1 MELLIAETF
10 YCYLLIENTNLK
22 TLFYNLF
29 KDSRLIRGNQTV
41 QLLNNKSSFILLA
54 VFLFVSCQS
63 NNGSKTQAND
73 PQLTIIKEKLVDR
86 SLEEPTDSAL
96 YKNPNLPVMDRVLDL
111 MSYMTIEEKVGQM
124 TQVERKFI
132 GEDENIAKY
141 FLGSMLSGGGSAPKN
156 NFARSWADMYDRFQ
170 KVSLSTRLGIPIIYG
185 VDAVH
190 GHGNVVG
197 ATIFPHHIGLG
208 CTNNPKIVEEVYRAT
223 AVEVAATGIDWNFA
237 PCLAVPRDERWGR
250 TYEGFG
256 ETPEIVKSMAA
267 AAVIGLQTD
276 KLNNQ
281 TSILATA
288 KHFLGD
294 GGTVWGSGLSKKLDQ
309 GDTQV
314 SDQEM
319 REIHL
324 PGYLPALEAGVGS
337 VMPSYSQVNGTYM
350 HMNDDLLNG
359 LLKKELGFKG
369 FVISDWAA
377 LERMVGQDD
386 YKKNIIACINA
397 GTDMVMVPG
406 AVPDG
411 NQSFQSFINLLIESI
426 KEGSI
431 SESRINDAVARI
443 LKIKFEMGL
452 FERPYTDRSLLSK
465 VGSKEHRLIARNA
478 VKESIVMLKN
488 NGVLPISKELGQIHV
503 AGKNAD
509 DLGNQ
514 CGGWTI
520 TWQGESGPLTKGT
533 TIYEA
538 IQVAVSSFT
547 NVTYSKDGTGAKGAN
562 VGIVVVGETPYS
574 EMLGDK
580 ESLKLDKKDLKAI
593 ENIRKAGV
601 PVVVVVVSGRPL
613 IIENEV
619 ENWDGLIA
627 AWLPGS
633 EGKGVTDVL
642 FGDYNPTGRLSISW
656 PRSMDQIP
664 INFGDDNY
672 DPLFEYGF
680 GLSY

>member
-1 MELLIAETF
+1 MKNNTLI
-10 YCYLLIENTNLK
+10 LMVVLI
-22 TLFYNLF
+22 LF
-29 KDSRLIRGNQTV
+29 
-41 QLLNNKSSFILLA
+41 
-54 VFLFVSCQS
+54 SCQS
-63 NNGSKTQAND
+63 DDASKTKADDNQSTLIN
-73 PQLTIIKEKLVDR
+73 EKLIDR
-86 SLEEPTDSAL
+86 SAETPTDSSL
-96 YKNPNLPVMDRVLDL
+96 YKNPELPIMDRVRDL
-111 MSYMTIEEKVGQM
+111 MSYMTLEEKVGQM
-124 TQVERKFI
+124 TQVERKFLD
-132 GEDENIAKY
+132 GDNNISKY
-141 FLGSMLSGGGSAPKN
+141 FLGSLLSGGGSAPAKN
-156 NFARSWADMYDRFQ
+156 FPKAWADMYDRFQ
-170 KVSLSTRLGIPIIYG
+170 KVALSTRLGIPIIYG

-190 GHGNVVG
+190 GHNNVIG
-197 ATIFPHHIGLG
+197 ATIFPHHVGLG
-208 CTNNPKIVEEVYRAT
+208 CTNNPKIVEDVYRAT
-223 AVEVAATGIDWNFA
+223 AVEVAATGVDWNFA

-250 TYEGFG
+250 AYEGFG

-267 AAVIGLQTD
+267 AAVVGLQTD
-276 KLNNQ
+276 KLNSQ

-294 GGTVWGSGLSKKLDQ
+294 GGTVWGTGLNKKMDQ

-324 PGYLPALEAGVGS
+324 PGYLPALEAGVGCI
-337 VMPSYSQVNGTYM
+337 MPSYSLINGTYM
-350 HMNDDLLNG
+350 HMSNDLLNG

-369 FVISDWAA
+369 FVVSDWAA
-377 LERMVGQDD
+377 LERMVGQPD
-386 YKKNIIACINA
+386 YKKNIINCINA
-397 GTDMVMVPG
+397 GIDMVMVPG

-411 NQSFQSFINLLIESI
+411 NQSFQNFISLLTESI

-431 SESRINDAVARI
+431 SEARINDAVARI

-452 FERPYTDRSLLSK
+452 FENPFTDRSLLSK
-465 VGSKEHRLIARNA
+465 VGSKEHRAIARNA
-478 VKESIVMLKN
+478 VKQSLVVLKN
-488 NGVLPISKELGQIHV
+488 NGVLPISKDLGQIHV

-547 NVTYSKDGTGAKGAN
+547 NVTYSKDGSGAKGAN

-574 EMLGDK
+574 EMMGDK
-580 ESLKLDKKDLKAI
+580 ESLQLDKKDLKAI
-593 ENIRKAGV
+593 ENVRKAGV
-601 PVVVVVVSGRPL
+601 PVVVVMVSGRPL
-613 IIENEV
+613 IVEDEV
-619 ENWDGLIA
+619 DKWDGLIA

-642 FGDYNPTGRLSISW
+642 FGDYNPTGRLSVSW

-664 INFGDDNY
+664 INFGDETY

>member
-1 MELLIAETF
+1 M
-10 YCYLLIENTNLK
+10 
-22 TLFYNLF
+22 
-29 KDSRLIRGNQTV
+29 TV
-41 QLLNNKSSFILLA
+41 FIL
-54 VFLFVSCQS
+54 FSCQS
-63 NNGSKTQAND
+63 NDGSKTSSD
-73 PQLTIIKEKLVDR
+73 TKHSILVSGKLIDR
-86 SLEEPTDSAL
+86 SSETPTDSAL
-96 YKNPNLPVMDRVLDL
+96 YKNSELPIMDRVRDL

-124 TQVERKFI
+124 TQVERQFLD
-132 GEDENIAKY
+132 GDDNISIY
-141 FLGSMLSGGGSAPKN
+141 FLGSLLSGGGSAPAKN
-156 NFARSWADMYDRFQ
+156 FPRSWADMYDRFQ
-170 KVSLSTRLGIPIIYG
+170 KVALSTRLGIPIIYG
-185 VDAVH
+185 IDAVH

-223 AVEVAATGIDWNFA
+223 AVEVAATGVDWNFA

-267 AAVIGLQTD
+267 AAVVGLQTD
-276 KLNNQ
+276 KLNNP

-294 GGTVWGSGLSKKLDQ
+294 GGTLWGTGLDKKLDQ

-314 SDQEM
+314 SEQEM

-324 PGYLPALEAGVGS
+324 PGYFPALEAGVGT
-337 VMPSYSQVNGTYM
+337 VMPSYSKINGTYM
-350 HMNDDLLNG
+350 HMNNDLLNG
-359 LLKKELGFKG
+359 LLKKELGFSG

-377 LERMVGQDD
+377 LERMVGHPADSLD
-386 YKKNIIACINA
+386 GYKKNIISCINA
-397 GTDMVMVPG
+397 GVDMVMVPG
-406 AVPDG
+406 AVPHG
-411 NQSFQSFINLLIESI
+411 NQSYNNFIKLLIEAI
-426 KEGSI
+426 KEGAI

-452 FERPYTDRSLLSK
+452 FENPLTDRSLLNK
-465 VGSKEHRLIARNA
+465 VGSKEHRSIARNA
-478 VKESIVMLKN
+478 VKQSLVMLKN
-488 NGVLPISKELGQIHV
+488 NGVLPISKDLGQIHV

-520 TWQGESGPLTKGT
+520 SWQGESGPLTKGT

-538 IQVAVSSFT
+538 IQVAASSFT
-547 NVTYSKDGTGAKGAN
+547 NVTYSKDGSGAKGAN

-574 EMLGDK
+574 EMQGDK
-580 ESLKLDKKDLKAI
+580 ESLYLDKKDLKAI
-593 ENIRKAGV
+593 ENIQKAGV
-601 PVVVVVVSGRPL
+601 PVVVVIVSGRPL
-613 IIENEV
+613 IIEDQV
-619 ENWDGLIA
+619 DKWDGLIA

-642 FGDYNPTGRLSISW
+642 FGDYNPTGRLSVSW

-664 INFGDDNY
+664 INFGDKEY

>member
-1 MELLIAETF
+1 VLLLKNKNASILIA
-10 YCYLLIENTNLK
+10 
-22 TLFYNLF
+22 
-29 KDSRLIRGNQTV
+29 
-41 QLLNNKSSFILLA
+41 ILLS
-54 VFLFVSCQS
+54 FSCQS
-63 NNGSKTQAND
+63 NDGSKTKSDGKQST
-73 PQLTIIKEKLVDR
+73 LIGEKLIDR
-86 SLEEPTDSAL
+86 SSETPTDSAL
-96 YKNPNLPVMDRVLDL
+96 YKNSGLPIIDRVRDL
-111 MSYMTIEEKVGQM
+111 MTYMTIEEKVGQM
-124 TQVERKFI
+124 TQVERQFL
-132 GEDENIAKY
+132 DRDDNISKY
-141 FLGSMLSGGGSAPKN
+141 FLGSLLSGGGSAPAKN
-156 NFARSWADMYDRFQ
+156 FPRAWADMYDRFQ
-170 KVSLSTRLGIPIIYG
+170 KVALSTRLGIPIIYG
-185 VDAVH
+185 IDAVH
-190 GHGNVVG
+190 GHNNVVG

-223 AVEVAATGIDWNFA
+223 AIEVAATGIDWNFA

-294 GGTVWGSGLSKKLDQ
+294 GGTTWGTGLDKKLDQ

-324 PGYLPALEAGVGS
+324 PGYFPALEAGVGT
-337 VMPSYSQVNGTYM
+337 VMPSYSQINGTYM
-350 HMNDDLLNG
+350 HMNNDLLNG
-359 LLKKELGFKG
+359 LLKKELDFKG

-397 GTDMVMVPG
+397 GVDMVMVPG
-406 AVPDG
+406 AVPNG
-411 NQSFQSFINLLIESI
+411 NQSYQNFINLLIESI

-431 SESRINDAVARI
+431 SEARINDAVARI
-443 LKIKFEMGL
+443 LKIKFEIGL
-452 FERPYTDRSLLSK
+452 FENPFTDRSLLNK
-465 VGSKEHRLIARNA
+465 VGSKDHRLIARNA
-478 VKESIVMLKN
+478 VKQSLVVLKN
-488 NGVLPISKELGQIHV
+488 NGVLPISKDLGQIHV

-520 TWQGESGPLTKGT
+520 SWQGESGPLTKGT

-547 NVTYSKDGTGAKGAN
+547 NVTYSKDGSGASGAN
-562 VGIVVVGETPYS
+562 IGIVVVGETPYS
-574 EMLGDK
+574 EMQGDK
-580 ESLKLDKKDLKAI
+580 ESLQLDKKDLKAI
-593 ENIRKAGV
+593 ENIRNAGV

-619 ENWDGLIA
+619 DKWDGLIA

-642 FGDYNPTGRLSISW
+642 FGDYNPTGRLSVSW
-656 PRSMDQIP
+656 PRNMGQIP
-664 INFGDDNY
+664 INFGDQEY

>member
-1 MELLIAETF
+1 M
-10 YCYLLIENTNLK
+10 
-22 TLFYNLF
+22 
-29 KDSRLIRGNQTV
+29 TV
-41 QLLNNKSSFILLA
+41 FIL
-54 VFLFVSCQS
+54 FSCQS
-63 NNGSKTQAND
+63 NDGSKTSLD
-73 PQLTIIKEKLVDR
+73 TKHSTLVSGKLIDR
-86 SLEEPTDSAL
+86 SSETPTDSAL
-96 YKNPNLPVMDRVLDL
+96 YKNSELPIMDRVRDL

-124 TQVERKFI
+124 TQVERQFLD
-132 GEDENIAKY
+132 GDDNISIY
-141 FLGSMLSGGGSAPKN
+141 FLGSLLSGGGSAPAKN
-156 NFARSWADMYDRFQ
+156 FPRSWADMYDRFQ
-170 KVSLSTRLGIPIIYG
+170 KVALSTRLGIPIIYG
-185 VDAVH
+185 IDAVH

-223 AVEVAATGIDWNFA
+223 AVEVAATGVDWNFA

-267 AAVIGLQTD
+267 AAVVGLQTD
-276 KLNNQ
+276 KLNNP

-294 GGTVWGSGLSKKLDQ
+294 GGTLWGTGLDKKLDQ

-314 SDQEM
+314 SEQEM

-324 PGYLPALEAGVGS
+324 PGYFPALEAGVGT
-337 VMPSYSQVNGTYM
+337 VMPSYSKINGTYM
-350 HMNDDLLNG
+350 HMNNDLLNG
-359 LLKKELGFKG
+359 LLKKELGFSG

-377 LERMVGQDD
+377 LERMVGHPADSLD
-386 YKKNIIACINA
+386 GYKKNIISCINA
-397 GTDMVMVPG
+397 GVDMVMVPG
-406 AVPDG
+406 AVPHG
-411 NQSFQSFINLLIESI
+411 NQSYNNFIKLLIEAI
-426 KEGSI
+426 KEGAI

-452 FERPYTDRSLLSK
+452 FENPLTDRSLLNK
-465 VGSKEHRLIARNA
+465 VGSKEHRSIARNA
-478 VKESIVMLKN
+478 VKQSLVMLKN
-488 NGVLPISKELGQIHV
+488 NGVLPISKDLGQIHV

-520 TWQGESGPLTKGT
+520 SWQGESGPLTKGT

-538 IQVAVSSFT
+538 IQVAASSFT
-547 NVTYSKDGTGAKGAN
+547 NVTYSKDGSGAKGAN

-574 EMLGDK
+574 EMQGDK
-580 ESLKLDKKDLKAI
+580 ESLYLDKKDLKAI
-593 ENIRKAGV
+593 ENIQKAGV
-601 PVVVVVVSGRPL
+601 PVVVVIVSGRPL
-613 IIENEV
+613 IIEDQV
-619 ENWDGLIA
+619 DKWDGLIA

-642 FGDYNPTGRLSISW
+642 FGDYNPTGRLSVSW

-664 INFGDDNY
+664 INFGDKEY

>member
-1 MELLIAETF
+1 MKNNTLIVMVV
-10 YCYLLIENTNLK
+10 LI
-22 TLFYNLF
+22 LF
-29 KDSRLIRGNQTV
+29 
-41 QLLNNKSSFILLA
+41 
-54 VFLFVSCQS
+54 SCQS
-63 NNGSKTQAND
+63 DDASKTKADDNQSTLIN
-73 PQLTIIKEKLVDR
+73 EKLIDR
-86 SLEEPTDSAL
+86 SAETPTDSSL
-96 YKNPNLPVMDRVLDL
+96 YKNPELPIMDRVRDL
-111 MSYMTIEEKVGQM
+111 MSYMTLEEKVGQM
-124 TQVERKFI
+124 TQVERKFLD
-132 GEDENIAKY
+132 GDKNISKY
-141 FLGSMLSGGGSAPKN
+141 FLGSLLSGGGSAPAKN
-156 NFARSWADMYDRFQ
+156 FPKAWADMYDRFQ
-170 KVSLSTRLGIPIIYG
+170 NVALSTRLGIPIIYG

-190 GHGNVVG
+190 GHNNVIG
-197 ATIFPHHIGLG
+197 ATIFPHHVGLG
-208 CTNNPKIVEEVYRAT
+208 CTNNPKIVEDVYRAT
-223 AVEVAATGIDWNFA
+223 AVEVAATGVDWNFA

-250 TYEGFG
+250 AYEGFG

-276 KLNNQ
+276 KLNSQ

-294 GGTVWGSGLSKKLDQ
+294 GGTVWGTGLNKKMDQ

-337 VMPSYSQVNGTYM
+337 IMPSYSLINGTYM
-350 HMNDDLLNG
+350 HMSNDLLNG

-369 FVISDWAA
+369 FVVSDWAA
-377 LERMVGQDD
+377 LERMVGQPD
-386 YKKNIIACINA
+386 YKKNIINCINA
-397 GTDMVMVPG
+397 GIDMVMVPG

-411 NQSFQSFINLLIESI
+411 NQSFQNFISLLTESI

-431 SESRINDAVARI
+431 SEARINDAVARI

-452 FERPYTDRSLLSK
+452 FENPFTDRSLLSK
-465 VGSKEHRLIARNA
+465 VGSKEHRAIARDA
-478 VKESIVMLKN
+478 VKQSLVVLKN
-488 NGVLPISKELGQIHV
+488 NGVLPISKDLGQIHV

-547 NVTYSKDGTGAKGAN
+547 NVTYSKDGSGAKGAN

-574 EMLGDK
+574 EMMGDK
-580 ESLKLDKKDLKAI
+580 ESLQLDKKDLKAI
-593 ENIRKAGV
+593 ENVRKAGV
-601 PVVVVVVSGRPL
+601 PVVVVMVSGRPL
-613 IIENEV
+613 IIEDEV
-619 ENWDGLIA
+619 DKWDGLIA

-642 FGDYNPTGRLSISW
+642 FGDYNPTGRLSVSW

-664 INFGDDNY
+664 INFGDETY

>member
-1 MELLIAETF
+1 MVVLI
-10 YCYLLIENTNLK
+10 
-22 TLFYNLF
+22 LF
-29 KDSRLIRGNQTV
+29 
-41 QLLNNKSSFILLA
+41 
-54 VFLFVSCQS
+54 SCQS
-63 NNGSKTQAND
+63 DDASKKKADDNQSTLIN
-73 PQLTIIKEKLVDR
+73 EKLIDR
-86 SLEEPTDSAL
+86 SAETPTDSSL
-96 YKNPNLPVMDRVLDL
+96 YKNPELPIMDRVRDL
-111 MSYMTIEEKVGQM
+111 MSYMTLEEKVGQM
-124 TQVERKFI
+124 TQVERKFLD
-132 GEDENIAKY
+132 GDKNISKY
-141 FLGSMLSGGGSAPKN
+141 FLGSLLSGGGSAPAKN
-156 NFARSWADMYDRFQ
+156 FPKAWADMYDRFQ
-170 KVSLSTRLGIPIIYG
+170 KVALSTRLGIPIIYG

-190 GHGNVVG
+190 GHNNVIG
-197 ATIFPHHIGLG
+197 ATIFPHHVGLG
-208 CTNNPKIVEEVYRAT
+208 CTNNPKMVEDVYRAT
-223 AVEVAATGIDWNFA
+223 AVEVAATGVDWNFA

-250 TYEGFG
+250 AYEGFG

-267 AAVIGLQTD
+267 AAVVGLQTD
-276 KLNNQ
+276 KLNSQ

-294 GGTVWGSGLSKKLDQ
+294 GGTVWGTGLNKKMDQ

-337 VMPSYSQVNGTYM
+337 IMPSYSLINGTYM
-350 HMNDDLLNG
+350 HMSNDLLNG

-369 FVISDWAA
+369 FVVSDWAA
-377 LERMVGQDD
+377 LERMVGQPD
-386 YKKNIIACINA
+386 YKKNIINCINA
-397 GTDMVMVPG
+397 GIDMVMVPG

-411 NQSFQSFINLLIESI
+411 NQSFQNFISLLTESI

-431 SESRINDAVARI
+431 SEARINDAVARI

-452 FERPYTDRSLLSK
+452 FENPFTDRSLLSK
-465 VGSKEHRLIARNA
+465 VGSKEHRAIARDA
-478 VKESIVMLKN
+478 VKQSLVVLKN
-488 NGVLPISKELGQIHV
+488 NGVLPISKDLGQIHV

-547 NVTYSKDGTGAKGAN
+547 NVTYSKDGSGAKGAN

-574 EMLGDK
+574 EMMGDK
-580 ESLKLDKKDLKAI
+580 ESLQLDKKDLKAI
-593 ENIRKAGV
+593 ENVRKAGV
-601 PVVVVVVSGRPL
+601 PVVVVMVSGRPL
-613 IIENEV
+613 IIEDEV
-619 ENWDGLIA
+619 DKWDGLIA

-642 FGDYNPTGRLSISW
+642 FGDYNPTGRLSVSW

-664 INFGDDNY
+664 INFGDETY

>member
-1 MELLIAETF
+1 MVVLI
-10 YCYLLIENTNLK
+10 
-22 TLFYNLF
+22 LF
-29 KDSRLIRGNQTV
+29 
-41 QLLNNKSSFILLA
+41 
-54 VFLFVSCQS
+54 SCQS
-63 NNGSKTQAND
+63 DDASKTKADDNQSTLIN
-73 PQLTIIKEKLVDR
+73 EKLIDR
-86 SLEEPTDSAL
+86 SAETPTDSSL
-96 YKNPNLPVMDRVLDL
+96 YKNPELPIMDRVRDL
-111 MSYMTIEEKVGQM
+111 MSYMTLEEKVGQM
-124 TQVERKFI
+124 TQVERKFLD
-132 GEDENIAKY
+132 GDKNISKY
-141 FLGSMLSGGGSAPKN
+141 FLGSLLSGGGSAPAKN
-156 NFARSWADMYDRFQ
+156 FPKAWADMYDRFQ
-170 KVSLSTRLGIPIIYG
+170 NVALSTRLGIPIIYG

-190 GHGNVVG
+190 GHNNVIG
-197 ATIFPHHIGLG
+197 ATIFPHHVGLG
-208 CTNNPKIVEEVYRAT
+208 CTNNPKIVEDVYRAT
-223 AVEVAATGIDWNFA
+223 AVEVAATGVDWNFA

-250 TYEGFG
+250 AYEGFG

-276 KLNNQ
+276 KLNSQ

-294 GGTVWGSGLSKKLDQ
+294 GGTVWGTGLNKKMDQ

-337 VMPSYSQVNGTYM
+337 IMPSYSLINGTYM
-350 HMNDDLLNG
+350 HMSNDLLNG

-369 FVISDWAA
+369 FVVSDWAA
-377 LERMVGQDD
+377 LERMVGQPD
-386 YKKNIIACINA
+386 YKKNIINCINA
-397 GTDMVMVPG
+397 GIDMVMVPG

-411 NQSFQSFINLLIESI
+411 NQSFQNFISLLTESI

-431 SESRINDAVARI
+431 SEARINDAVARI

-452 FERPYTDRSLLSK
+452 FENPFTDRSLLSK
-465 VGSKEHRLIARNA
+465 VGSKEHRAIARDA
-478 VKESIVMLKN
+478 VKQSLVVLKN
-488 NGVLPISKELGQIHV
+488 NGVLPISKDLGQIHV

-547 NVTYSKDGTGAKGAN
+547 NVTYSKDGSGAKGAN

-574 EMLGDK
+574 EMMGDK
-580 ESLKLDKKDLKAI
+580 ESLQLDKKDLKAI
-593 ENIRKAGV
+593 ENVRKAGV
-601 PVVVVVVSGRPL
+601 PVVVVMVSGRPL
-613 IIENEV
+613 IIEDEV
-619 ENWDGLIA
+619 DKWDGLIA

-642 FGDYNPTGRLSISW
+642 FGDYNPTGRLSVSW

-664 INFGDDNY
+664 INFGDETY

>member
-1 MELLIAETF
+1 MKNNTLIVMVV
-10 YCYLLIENTNLK
+10 LI
-22 TLFYNLF
+22 LF
-29 KDSRLIRGNQTV
+29 
-41 QLLNNKSSFILLA
+41 
-54 VFLFVSCQS
+54 SCQS
-63 NNGSKTQAND
+63 DDASKTKADDNQSTLIN
-73 PQLTIIKEKLVDR
+73 EKLIDR
-86 SLEEPTDSAL
+86 SSETPTDSSL
-96 YKNPNLPVMDRVLDL
+96 YKNPKLPIMDRVRDL
-111 MSYMTIEEKVGQM
+111 MSYMTLEEKVGQM
-124 TQVERKFI
+124 TQVERKFLD
-132 GEDENIAKY
+132 GDENISKY
-141 FLGSMLSGGGSAPKN
+141 FLGSLLSGGGSAPAKN
-156 NFARSWADMYDRFQ
+156 FPKAWADMYDRFQ
-170 KVSLSTRLGIPIIYG
+170 KVALSTRLGIPIIYG

-190 GHGNVVG
+190 GHNNVIG
-197 ATIFPHHIGLG
+197 ATIFPHHVGLG
-208 CTNNPKIVEEVYRAT
+208 CTNNPKMVEDVYRAT
-223 AVEVAATGIDWNFA
+223 AVEVAATGVDWNFA

-250 TYEGFG
+250 AYEGFG

-267 AAVIGLQTD
+267 AAVVGLQTD
-276 KLNNQ
+276 KLNSR

-288 KHFLGD
+288 KHFIGD
-294 GGTVWGSGLSKKLDQ
+294 GGTIWGTGLNKKLDQ

-337 VMPSYSQVNGTYM
+337 IMPSYSLINGTYM
-350 HMNDDLLNG
+350 HMSNDLLNG

-369 FVISDWAA
+369 FVVSDWAA
-377 LERMVGQDD
+377 LERMVGQPD
-386 YKKNIIACINA
+386 YKKNIINCINA
-397 GTDMVMVPG
+397 GIDMVMVPG

-411 NQSFQSFINLLIESI
+411 NQSFQNFISLLTESI

-431 SESRINDAVARI
+431 SEARINDAVARI

-452 FERPYTDRSLLSK
+452 FENPFTDRSLLSK
-465 VGSKEHRLIARNA
+465 VGSKEHRAIARNA
-478 VKESIVMLKN
+478 VKQSLVVLKN
-488 NGVLPISKELGQIHV
+488 NGVLPISKDLGQIHV

-520 TWQGESGPLTKGT
+520 SWQGESGPLTKGT

-547 NVTYSKDGTGAKGAN
+547 NVTYSKDGSGATGAN

-574 EMLGDK
+574 EMMGDK
-580 ESLKLDKKDLKAI
+580 ESLQLDKKDLKAI
-593 ENIRKAGV
+593 ENVRKAGV
-601 PVVVVVVSGRPL
+601 PVVVVIVSGRPL
-613 IIENEV
+613 IIEDEV
-619 ENWDGLIA
+619 DKWDGLIA

-642 FGDYNPTGRLSISW
+642 FGDYNPTGRLSVSW

-664 INFGDDNY
+664 INFGDKEYN
-672 DPLFEYGF
+672 PLFEYGF

>member
-1 MELLIAETF
+1 MKNNTLIVMVV
-10 YCYLLIENTNLK
+10 LI
-22 TLFYNLF
+22 LF
-29 KDSRLIRGNQTV
+29 
-41 QLLNNKSSFILLA
+41 
-54 VFLFVSCQS
+54 SCQS
-63 NNGSKTQAND
+63 DDASKKKADDNQSTLIN
-73 PQLTIIKEKLVDR
+73 EKLIDR
-86 SLEEPTDSAL
+86 SAETPTDSSL
-96 YKNPNLPVMDRVLDL
+96 YKNPELPIMDRVRDL
-111 MSYMTIEEKVGQM
+111 MSYMTLEEKVGQM
-124 TQVERKFI
+124 TQVERKFLD
-132 GEDENIAKY
+132 GDKNISKY
-141 FLGSMLSGGGSAPKN
+141 FLGSLLSGGGSAPAKN
-156 NFARSWADMYDRFQ
+156 FPKAWADMYDRFQ
-170 KVSLSTRLGIPIIYG
+170 NVALSTRLGIPIIYG

-190 GHGNVVG
+190 GHNNVIG
-197 ATIFPHHIGLG
+197 ATIFPHHVGLG
-208 CTNNPKIVEEVYRAT
+208 CTNNPKIVEDVYRAT
-223 AVEVAATGIDWNFA
+223 AVEVAATGVDWNFA

-250 TYEGFG
+250 AYEGFG

-267 AAVIGLQTD
+267 AAVVGLQTD
-276 KLNNQ
+276 KLNSQ

-294 GGTVWGSGLSKKLDQ
+294 GGTVWGTGLNKKMDQ

-337 VMPSYSQVNGTYM
+337 IMPSYSLINGTYM
-350 HMNDDLLNG
+350 HMSNDLLNG

-369 FVISDWAA
+369 FVVSDWAA
-377 LERMVGQDD
+377 LERMVGQPD
-386 YKKNIIACINA
+386 YKKNIINCINA
-397 GTDMVMVPG
+397 GIDMVMVPG

-411 NQSFQSFINLLIESI
+411 NQSFQNFISLLTESI

-431 SESRINDAVARI
+431 SEARINDAVARI

-452 FERPYTDRSLLSK
+452 FENPFTDRSLLSK
-465 VGSKEHRLIARNA
+465 VGSKEHRAIARDA
-478 VKESIVMLKN
+478 VKQSLVVLKN
-488 NGVLPISKELGQIHV
+488 NGVLPISKDLGQIHV

-547 NVTYSKDGTGAKGAN
+547 NVTYSKDGSGAKGAN

-574 EMLGDK
+574 EMMGDK
-580 ESLKLDKKDLKAI
+580 ESLQLDKKDLKAI
-593 ENIRKAGV
+593 ENVRKAGV
-601 PVVVVVVSGRPL
+601 PVVVVMVSGRPL
-613 IIENEV
+613 IIEDEV
-619 ENWDGLIA
+619 DKWDGLIA

-642 FGDYNPTGRLSISW
+642 FGDYNPTGRLSVSW

-664 INFGDDNY
+664 INFGDETY

>member
-1 MELLIAETF
+1 MLLLKNKNASILIA
-10 YCYLLIENTNLK
+10 
-22 TLFYNLF
+22 
-29 KDSRLIRGNQTV
+29 
-41 QLLNNKSSFILLA
+41 ILLS
-54 VFLFVSCQS
+54 FSCQS
-63 NNGSKTQAND
+63 NDGSKTKSDGKQST
-73 PQLTIIKEKLVDR
+73 LIGEKLIDR
-86 SLEEPTDSAL
+86 SSETPTDSAL
-96 YKNPNLPVMDRVLDL
+96 YKNSGLPIIDRVRDL
-111 MSYMTIEEKVGQM
+111 MTYMTIEEKVGQM
-124 TQVERKFI
+124 TQVERQFL
-132 GEDENIAKY
+132 DRDDNISKY
-141 FLGSMLSGGGSAPKN
+141 FLGSLLSGGGSAPAKN
-156 NFARSWADMYDRFQ
+156 FPRAWADMYDRFQ
-170 KVSLSTRLGIPIIYG
+170 KVALSTRLGIPIIYG
-185 VDAVH
+185 IDAVH
-190 GHGNVVG
+190 GHNNVVG

-223 AVEVAATGIDWNFA
+223 AIEVAATGIDWNFA

-294 GGTVWGSGLSKKLDQ
+294 GGTTWGTGLDKKLDQ

-324 PGYLPALEAGVGS
+324 PGYFPALEAGVGT
-337 VMPSYSQVNGTYM
+337 VMPSYSQINGTYM
-350 HMNDDLLNG
+350 HMNNDLLNG
-359 LLKKELGFKG
+359 LLKKELDFKG

-397 GTDMVMVPG
+397 GVDMVMVPG
-406 AVPDG
+406 AVPHG
-411 NQSFQSFINLLIESI
+411 NQSYQNFINLLIESI

-431 SESRINDAVARI
+431 SEARINDAVARI
-443 LKIKFEMGL
+443 LKIKFEIGL
-452 FERPYTDRSLLSK
+452 FENPFTDRSLLNK
-465 VGSKEHRLIARNA
+465 VGSKDHRLIARNA
-478 VKESIVMLKN
+478 VKQSLVVLKN
-488 NGVLPISKELGQIHV
+488 NGVLPISKDLGQIHV

-520 TWQGESGPLTKGT
+520 SWQGESGPLTKGT

-547 NVTYSKDGTGAKGAN
+547 NVTYSKDGSGASGAN
-562 VGIVVVGETPYS
+562 IGIVVVGETPYS
-574 EMLGDK
+574 EMQGDK
-580 ESLKLDKKDLKAI
+580 ESLQLDKKDLKAI
-593 ENIRKAGV
+593 ENIRNAGV

-619 ENWDGLIA
+619 DKWDGLIA

-633 EGKGVTDVL
+633 EGKGVADVL
-642 FGDYNPTGRLSISW
+642 FGDYNPTGRLSVSW
-656 PRSMDQIP
+656 PRNMGQIP
-664 INFGDDNY
+664 INFGDQEY

>member
-1 MELLIAETF
+1 MLLLKNKNASILIA
-10 YCYLLIENTNLK
+10 
-22 TLFYNLF
+22 
-29 KDSRLIRGNQTV
+29 
-41 QLLNNKSSFILLA
+41 ILLS
-54 VFLFVSCQS
+54 FSCQS
-63 NNGSKTQAND
+63 NDGSKTKSDGKQST
-73 PQLTIIKEKLVDR
+73 LIGEKLIDR
-86 SLEEPTDSAL
+86 SSETPTDSAL
-96 YKNPNLPVMDRVLDL
+96 YKNSGLPIIDRVRDL
-111 MSYMTIEEKVGQM
+111 MTYMTIEEKVGQM
-124 TQVERKFI
+124 TQVERQFL
-132 GEDENIAKY
+132 DRDDNISKY
-141 FLGSMLSGGGSAPKN
+141 FLGSLLSGGGSAPAKN
-156 NFARSWADMYDRFQ
+156 FPRAWADMYDRFQ
-170 KVSLSTRLGIPIIYG
+170 KVALSTRLGIPIIYG
-185 VDAVH
+185 IDAVH
-190 GHGNVVG
+190 GHNNVVG

-223 AVEVAATGIDWNFA
+223 AIEVAATGIDWNFA

-294 GGTVWGSGLSKKLDQ
+294 GGTTWGTGLDKKLDQ

-324 PGYLPALEAGVGS
+324 PGYFPALEAGVGT
-337 VMPSYSQVNGTYM
+337 VMPSYSQINGTYM
-350 HMNDDLLNG
+350 HMNNDLLNG
-359 LLKKELGFKG
+359 LLKKELDFKG

-397 GTDMVMVPG
+397 GVDMVMVPG
-406 AVPDG
+406 AVPHG
-411 NQSFQSFINLLIESI
+411 NQSYQNFINLLIESI

-431 SESRINDAVARI
+431 SEARINDAVARI
-443 LKIKFEMGL
+443 LKIKFEIGL
-452 FERPYTDRSLLSK
+452 FENPFTDRSLLNK
-465 VGSKEHRLIARNA
+465 VGSKDHRLIARNA
-478 VKESIVMLKN
+478 VKQSLVVLKN
-488 NGVLPISKELGQIHV
+488 NGVLPISKDLGQIHV

-520 TWQGESGPLTKGT
+520 SWQGESGPLTKGT

-547 NVTYSKDGTGAKGAN
+547 NVTYSKDGSGASGAN
-562 VGIVVVGETPYS
+562 IGIVVVGETPYS
-574 EMLGDK
+574 EMQGDK
-580 ESLKLDKKDLKAI
+580 ESLQLDKKDLKAI
-593 ENIRKAGV
+593 ENIRNAGV

-619 ENWDGLIA
+619 DKWDGLIA

-642 FGDYNPTGRLSISW
+642 FGDYNPTGRLSVSW
-656 PRSMDQIP
+656 PRNMGQIP
-664 INFGDDNY
+664 INFGDQEY

>member
-1 MELLIAETF
+1 MLLLKNKNASILIA
-10 YCYLLIENTNLK
+10 
-22 TLFYNLF
+22 
-29 KDSRLIRGNQTV
+29 
-41 QLLNNKSSFILLA
+41 ILLS
-54 VFLFVSCQS
+54 FSCQS
-63 NNGSKTQAND
+63 NDGSKTKSDGKQST
-73 PQLTIIKEKLVDR
+73 LIGEKLIDR
-86 SLEEPTDSAL
+86 SSETPTDSAL
-96 YKNPNLPVMDRVLDL
+96 YKNSGLPIIDRVRDL
-111 MSYMTIEEKVGQM
+111 MTYMTIEEKVGQM
-124 TQVERKFI
+124 TQVERQFL
-132 GEDENIAKY
+132 DRDDNISKY
-141 FLGSMLSGGGSAPKN
+141 FLGSLLSGGGSAPAKN
-156 NFARSWADMYDRFQ
+156 FPRAWADMYDRFQ
-170 KVSLSTRLGIPIIYG
+170 KVALSTRLGIPIIYG
-185 VDAVH
+185 IDAVH
-190 GHGNVVG
+190 GHNNVVG

-223 AVEVAATGIDWNFA
+223 AIEVAATGIDWNFA

-294 GGTVWGSGLSKKLDQ
+294 GGTTWGTGLDKKLDQ

-324 PGYLPALEAGVGS
+324 PGYFPALEAGVGT
-337 VMPSYSQVNGTYM
+337 VMPSYSQINGTYM
-350 HMNDDLLNG
+350 HMNNDLLNG
-359 LLKKELGFKG
+359 LLKKELDFKG

-397 GTDMVMVPG
+397 GVDMVMVPG

-411 NQSFQSFINLLIESI
+411 NQSYQNFINLLIESI

-431 SESRINDAVARI
+431 SEARINDAVARI
-443 LKIKFEMGL
+443 LKIKFEIGL
-452 FERPYTDRSLLSK
+452 FENPFTDRSLLNK
-465 VGSKEHRLIARNA
+465 VGSKDHRLIARNA
-478 VKESIVMLKN
+478 VKQSLVVLKN
-488 NGVLPISKELGQIHV
+488 NGVLPISKDLGQIHV

-520 TWQGESGPLTKGT
+520 SWQGESGPLTKGT

-547 NVTYSKDGTGAKGAN
+547 NVTYSKDGSGASGAN
-562 VGIVVVGETPYS
+562 IGIVVVGETPYS
-574 EMLGDK
+574 EMQGDK
-580 ESLKLDKKDLKAI
+580 ESLQLDKKDLKAI
-593 ENIRKAGV
+593 ENIRNAGV

-619 ENWDGLIA
+619 DKWDGLIA

-642 FGDYNPTGRLSISW
+642 FGDYNPTGRLSVSW
-656 PRSMDQIP
+656 PRNMGQIP
-664 INFGDDNY
+664 INFGDQEY